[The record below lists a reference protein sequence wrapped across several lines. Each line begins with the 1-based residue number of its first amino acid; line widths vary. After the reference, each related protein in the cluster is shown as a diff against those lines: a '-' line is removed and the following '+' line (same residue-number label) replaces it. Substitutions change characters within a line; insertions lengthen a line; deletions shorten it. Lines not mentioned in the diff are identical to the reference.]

1 MSYRIQYDTKKHP
14 WQKRLKRQKRVLIV
28 GVICFALLI
37 IGYFGMDKMQFLLP
51 GEPSVTAAALD
62 NMTNSLQEG
71 ETLQEAITAFCR
83 EILDNAQKAK

>member
-14 WQKRLKRQKRVLIV
+14 WQKRLKRQKYVLPV
-28 GVICFALLI
+28 GIICLSLLTL
-37 IGYFGMDKMQFLLP
+37 GYFGMDKLQFLLP

-62 NMTNSLQEG
+62 NMANSLQEG

>member
-14 WQKRLKRQKRVLIV
+14 WQKRLKRQKYVLPV
-28 GVICFALLI
+28 GIICLSLLTL
-37 IGYFGMDKMQFLLP
+37 GYFGMDKLQFLLP

>member
-14 WQKRLKRQKRVLIV
+14 WQKRLKRQKYVLPV
-28 GVICFALLI
+28 GIICISLLTL
-37 IGYFGMDKMQFLLP
+37 GYFGIDKLQFLLP

>member
-14 WQKRLKRQKRVLIV
+14 WQKRLKRLKYVLPV
-28 GVICFALLI
+28 GIICLSLLTL
-37 IGYFGMDKMQFLLP
+37 GYFGMDKLQFLLP

-62 NMTNSLQEG
+62 NMANSLQEG

>member
-14 WQKRLKRQKRVLIV
+14 WQKRLKRQRYVLPV
-28 GVICFALLI
+28 GIICISLLTL
-37 IGYFGMDKMQFLLP
+37 GYFGMDKLQFLLP
-51 GEPSVTAAALD
+51 GDPSVTAAALD